1 MAINCILPQQYDSY
15 NEIWDVEYEDERD
28 EGEMYEEAGHRGY
41 GGGHKGGNACGL
53 AGGHGGFAGGIS
65 TINTKAKAS
74 LEFKIIQDKDRE
86 IHPEVYKELKYKL
99 REYFR
104 LNVVVVKSKSAESHL
119 RDDTYID
126 NLCNYSMLYN
136 PRAHKM
142 NKNKTGSSATAASA
156 SSGKSKIQRM
166 LRQRARTV

>member
-1 MAINCILPQQYDSY
+1 
-15 NEIWDVEYEDERD
+15 
-28 EGEMYEEAGHRGY
+28 MYEEAGHRGY
-41 GGGHKGGNACGL
+41 GGGHNGGNACCLAGGHKGL
-53 AGGHGGFAGGIS
+53 AGGIS
-65 TINTKAKAS
+65 MMNTKAKAKEL

-99 REYFR
+99 REYFK
-104 LNVVVVKSKSAESHL
+104 LNVVIVKSKSAESHL

-142 NKNKTGSSATAASA
+142 NKNKTGSASAASA
-156 SSGKSKIQRM
+156 ASNRKTQ
-166 LRQRARTV
+166 RQRARTV